1 MILRNA
7 IEASRFFLAPALDQ
21 AGCVV
26 DATAGN
32 GHDVLFFCRHTK
44 PDCRIWAFDLQSA
57 AIQSCERLLEQ
68 HGCRGRVRLIHT
80 DHARLAEYVD
90 APVNAAIFNLG
101 YLPGQN
107 HAVTTTPGSLAPA
120 LEGLLGL
127 LAPGGRI
134 GIVAYPGHESG
145 RQEIT
150 FLESYLPRC
159 PQRIYTITRLSFINQ
174 INHPAILYSISKTKE
189 GLL

>member
-1 MILRNA
+1 MILHNA
-7 IEASRFFLAPALDQ
+7 IEASRVFLTPALAQ

-32 GHDVLFFCRHTK
+32 GHDVLFFCQHTK
-44 PDCRIWAFDLQSA
+44 PDCRIWAFDIQPA

-68 HGCRGRVRLIHT
+68 HGFCGRVRLIQA
-80 DHARLAEYVD
+80 DHAHLAEYVD

-107 HAVTTTPGSLAPA
+107 HVVTTTPSSLAPA

-145 RQEIT
+145 RQEIA
-150 FLESYLPRC
+150 FLESFFPGC
-159 PQRIYTITRLSFINQ
+159 SQRLYTITRLSFINQ
-174 INHPAILYSISKTKE
+174 INHPAILYSISKARRD
-189 GLL
+189 

>member
-7 IEASRFFLAPALDQ
+7 VEAAQYFLATALDQ

-26 DATAGN
+26 DATVGN
-32 GHDVLFFCRHTK
+32 GRDVLFFCRHTK
-44 PDCRIWAFDLQSA
+44 PDCRIWAFDIQPA
-57 AIQSCERLLEQ
+57 AIQSSERLLKQ
-68 HGCRGRVRLIHT
+68 HGCLDRVRLIQA
-80 DHARLAEYVD
+80 DHARLAEYVE

-107 HAVTTTPGSLAPA
+107 HAVTTTPDSLAPA
-120 LEGLLGL
+120 LEGLLGI

-145 RQEIT
+145 RKEVA

-159 PQRIYTITRLSFINQ
+159 PQRLYTITRLSFINQ
-174 INHPAILYSISKTKE
+174 INHPAILYSISKARRD
-189 GLL
+189 